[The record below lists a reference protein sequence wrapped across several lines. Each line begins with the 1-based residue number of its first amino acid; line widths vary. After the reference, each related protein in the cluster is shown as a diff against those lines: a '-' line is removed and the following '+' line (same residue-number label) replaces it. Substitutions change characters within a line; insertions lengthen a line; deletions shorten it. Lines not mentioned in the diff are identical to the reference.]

1 MSTNAASPSSLWR
14 QLYQWAARIGLE
26 NKLAVV
32 LIFAAVASGIAT
44 YTALS
49 SNSLF
54 GKDADRVT
62 LLLVLDLTIL
72 LMLGAIVARRLVGI
86 WAERRRGSA
95 GSRLHVRLV
104 ALFAVVAVAP
114 AILVAVFSAVIF
126 NIGVQTWF
134 SERVSTAVNESLS
147 VAQVYL
153 EENQKSI
160 RYAAQSI
167 AYTVERAYAQYPEFI
182 TGNKSALVG
191 ILSSM
196 TSTYGIPDI
205 RIIDRKGQVIAESA
219 FAKGLKLEMVGQEHF
234 ERAMSS
240 DSTGYGPVELIVDGQ
255 GDRVRALARLN
266 GFPFDAFL
274 LIGKQVDPEALAYV
288 EQTKGAVADYRALE
302 GRRSQLQLIFTAI
315 YVTVAVLLLMAAVW
329 IGLVFADTLVRP
341 LRELIMASE
350 RVRAGD
356 LSIRVQGSDS
366 TDELGSLA
374 RSFNRMTNQ
383 LESQRRELIEA
394 NRQLDQR
401 RQFTE
406 TVLSGVSAGV
416 LGLDEDGRVHLP
428 NRSATDLL
436 GRSVDE
442 LVGHP
447 LEAAVPEMAELLENA
462 RSRQGR
468 VVEGQV
474 KLRRHG
480 ELRTLLARI
489 AAERLDGEI
498 QGFVVTFDDVTEL
511 LSAQRK
517 AAWADVARR
526 IAHEI
531 KNPLTPIQLSAE
543 RLKRKYLKQ
552 ITDDPQTFIT
562 CTETI
567 VRQVGDIGRMVDE
580 FSAFARMPTP
590 VMKAIDLSET
600 CQQAMF
606 LQRNAHPK
614 VSFSFSQP
622 DGRPTVPCDSRQL
635 SQAVTNL
642 LQNAADAIDGRV
654 ADGRDLPKGQVR
666 MILDYTDGE
675 ALITVEDNGKGL
687 PVVDRDRLTEPYVT
701 TRTKGTGLGLAIVK
715 KIMEDHGGRLVLE
728 DRPGGGARV
737 SLAFPLEQAGVPAVP
752 TGDEPGASS
761 DQVTAAG
768 SKDAVGHGA

>member
-1 MSTNAASPSSLWR
+1 MTTNAASPSTLWR
-14 QLYQWAARIGLE
+14 QLYQWAARVGLE

-49 SNSLF
+49 TNSLF
-54 GKDADRVT
+54 GKDADRVS

-86 WAERRRGSA
+86 WAARRRGSA

-114 AILVAVFSAVIF
+114 AILVAIFSAVIF

-134 SERVSTAVNESLS
+134 SERVSTAINESLS

-182 TGNKSALVG
+182 SGNRSALVG

-234 ERAMSS
+234 ERATAG
-240 DSTGYGPVELIVDGQ
+240 DAGFGPVELIVDSES
-255 GDRVRALARLN
+255 DRVRALVRLN
-266 GFPFDAFL
+266 GFPFEAFL

-416 LGLDEDGRVHLP
+416 LGLDQDGRVHLP

-447 LEAAVPEMAELLENA
+447 LEAAVPEMADLIENA

-468 VVEGQV
+468 VIEGQV
-474 KLRRHG
+474 KIRRHG
-480 ELRTLLARI
+480 EMRTLLARI

-552 ITDDPQTFIT
+552 ISDDPQTFIT

-590 VMKAIDLSET
+590 VMKTIDLSET
-600 CQQAMF
+600 CQQALF
-606 LQRNAHPK
+606 LQRNAHAK
-614 VSFSFSQP
+614 IGFAFSQP
-622 DGRPTVPCDSRQL
+622 DHRPPVPCDSRQL

-642 LQNAADAIDGRV
+642 LQNAADAIDGRI
-654 ADGRDLPKGQVR
+654 AEGRDLPKGQVR
-666 MILDYTDGE
+666 MVLDYADGE
-675 ALITVEDNGKGL
+675 AWITVEDNGKGL
-687 PVVDRDRLTEPYVT
+687 PTVDRDRLTEPYVT

-737 SLAFPLEQAGVPAVP
+737 SLVFPLEQAGVPPVP
-752 TGDEPGASS
+752 TGDEPGAST
-761 DQVTAAG
+761 DQMTAAG

>member
-1 MSTNAASPSSLWR
+1 MTTNAASPSTFWR
-14 QLYQWAARIGLE
+14 QLYQWAARVGLE

-49 SNSLF
+49 TNSLF
-54 GKDADRVT
+54 GKDADRVS

-86 WAERRRGSA
+86 WAARRRGSA

-114 AILVAVFSAVIF
+114 AILVAIFSAVIF

-134 SERVSTAVNESLS
+134 SERVSTAINESLS

-182 TGNKSALVG
+182 SGNRSALVG

-205 RIIDRKGQVIAESA
+205 RIIDRKGQVMAESA

-234 ERAMSS
+234 ERATAG
-240 DSTGYGPVELIVDGQ
+240 DAGFGPVELIVDSES
-255 GDRVRALARLN
+255 DRVRALVRLN
-266 GFPFDAFL
+266 GFPFEAFL

-416 LGLDEDGRVHLP
+416 LGLDQDGRVHLP

-447 LEAAVPEMAELLENA
+447 LEAAVPEMADLIENA

-474 KLRRHG
+474 KIRRHG
-480 ELRTLLARI
+480 EMRTLLARI

-552 ITDDPQTFIT
+552 ITDDPQTFVT

-590 VMKAIDLSET
+590 VMKTVDLSET
-600 CQQAMF
+600 CQQALF
-606 LQRNAHPK
+606 LQRNAHAK
-614 VSFSFSQP
+614 IGFAFSQP
-622 DGRPTVPCDSRQL
+622 DHRPLVPCDSRQL

-642 LQNAADAIDGRV
+642 LQNAADAIDGRI
-654 ADGRDLPKGQVR
+654 AEGRDLPKGQVR
-666 MILDYTDGE
+666 MVLDYADGE
-675 ALITVEDNGKGL
+675 AWITVEDNGKGL
-687 PVVDRDRLTEPYVT
+687 PTVDRDRLTEPYVT

-737 SLAFPLEQAGVPAVP
+737 SLVFPLEQAGVPAVP
-752 TGDEPGASS
+752 TGDEPGAST
-761 DQVTAAG
+761 DQMTAAG

>member
-1 MSTNAASPSSLWR
+1 MQANTASPSSLWR

-86 WAERRRGSA
+86 WAARRRGSA

-134 SERVSTAVNESLS
+134 SDRVSTAVNESLS

-153 EENQKSI
+153 EENQKGI

-182 TGNKSALVG
+182 TANKSALIG
-191 ILSSM
+191 ILGSM
-196 TSTYGIPDI
+196 TQTYNIPDI
-205 RIIDRKGQVIAESA
+205 RIIDRKGQIIAESPY
-219 FAKGLKLEMVGQEHF
+219 AKGLKLDMVAPQHF
-234 ERAMSS
+234 DRAMSA

-255 GDRVRALARLN
+255 GDRVRALTRLN

-447 LEAAVPEMAELLENA
+447 LEAAVPEMAELLESA

-474 KLRRHG
+474 KVRRHG
-480 ELRTLLARI
+480 EMRILLARI

-498 QGFVVTFDDVTEL
+498 RGFVVTFDDVTEL

-552 ITDDPQTFIT
+552 ISDDPQTFIT

-622 DGRPTVPCDSRQL
+622 DDRPTVPCDARQL

-642 LQNAADAIDGRV
+642 LQNAADAIDGRI
-654 ADGRDLPKGQVR
+654 AEGRDLPKGQVR
-666 MILDYTDGE
+666 MVLDYADGE
-675 ALITVEDNGKGL
+675 AWITVEDNGKGL
-687 PVVDRDRLTEPYVT
+687 PTVDRDRLTEPYVT
-701 TRTKGTGLGLAIVK
+701 TRAKGTGLGLAIVK

-737 SLAFPLEQAGVPAVP
+737 SLVFPLEQAGVPAVP

>member
-1 MSTNAASPSSLWR
+1 MTTNAASPTSLWR
-14 QLYQWAARIGLE
+14 QLYQWAARVGLE

-49 SNSLF
+49 TNSLF
-54 GKDADRVT
+54 GKDADRVS

-114 AILVAVFSAVIF
+114 AILVAIFSAVIF

-134 SERVSTAVNESLS
+134 SERVSTAINESLS

-182 TGNKSALVG
+182 SGNRSALVG

-205 RIIDRKGQVIAESA
+205 RIIDRKGQIVAESA
-219 FAKGLKLEMVGQEHF
+219 FAKGLKLEMVAQDHF
-234 ERAMSS
+234 ERATSG
-240 DSTGYGPVELIVDGQ
+240 DAGYGPVELIVDSES
-255 GDRVRALARLN
+255 DRVRALVRLN
-266 GFPFDAFL
+266 GFPFEAFL

-356 LSIRVQGSDS
+356 LSYRVQGSDS

-416 LGLDEDGRVHLP
+416 LGLDHDGRVHLP

-447 LEAAVPEMAELLENA
+447 LEAAVPEMADLIESA

-474 KLRRHG
+474 KIRRHG
-480 ELRTLLARI
+480 EMRTLLARI

-590 VMKAIDLSET
+590 VMKTIDLSET

-606 LQRNAHPK
+606 LQRNAHAK
-614 VSFSFSQP
+614 IGFAFSQP
-622 DGRPTVPCDSRQL
+622 DSRPLVPCDSRQL

-642 LQNAADAIDGRV
+642 LQNAADAIEGRL
-654 ADGRDLPKGQVR
+654 AEGHDLPKGQVR
-666 MILDYTDGE
+666 MVLDYADGE
-675 ALITVEDNGKGL
+675 AWITVEDNGKGL
-687 PVVDRDRLTEPYVT
+687 PTVDRDRLTEPYVT

-737 SLAFPLEQAGVPAVP
+737 SLVFPLEQAGVPAVP
-752 TGDEPGASS
+752 TGDEPDAST
-761 DQVTAAG
+761 DRVTAAG

>member
-1 MSTNAASPSSLWR
+1 MTTNAASSPTLWR
-14 QLYQWAARIGLE
+14 QLYQWAARVGLE

-32 LIFAAVASGIAT
+32 LIIAAVGSGIAT

-54 GKDADRVT
+54 GKDADRVS
-62 LLLVLDLTIL
+62 LLLILDLSIL
-72 LMLGAIVARRLVGI
+72 LLLGAIVARRLVRI
-86 WAERRRGSA
+86 WAARRRGSA

-134 SERVSTAVNESLS
+134 SERVSTAINESLS

-153 EENQKSI
+153 EENQNSI

-167 AYTVERAYAQYPEFI
+167 ASAVERAYSQYPELI
-182 TGNKSALVG
+182 DGNKYALVS
-191 ILSSM
+191 ILSNM
-196 TSTYGIPDI
+196 TQTYSLPDI
-205 RIIDRKGQVIAESA
+205 RIIDRRGQVIAESA
-219 FAKGLKLEMVGQEHF
+219 FAKGLKLDMVEQDQYR
-234 ERAMSS
+234 RASS
-240 DSTGYGPVELIVDGQ
+240 GDAGYGPVELIVDNQ
-255 GDRVRALARLN
+255 TDRVRALVRLN
-266 GFPFDAFL
+266 GFPFEAFL
-274 LIGKQVDPEALAYV
+274 LIAKQVDPEALAYV

-383 LESQRRELIEA
+383 LETQRRELIEA

-416 LGLDEDGRVHLP
+416 LGLDQDGRVNLP

-436 GRSVDE
+436 GRSLDE
-442 LVGHP
+442 LVGEP
-447 LEAAVPEMAELLENA
+447 LETAVPEMAELLDSA
-462 RSRQGR
+462 RNRQGR

-474 KLRRHG
+474 KIRRDS
-480 ELRTLLARI
+480 ENRVLLARI
-489 AAERLDGEI
+489 AAERLDGEVR
-498 QGFVVTFDDVTEL
+498 GFVVTFDDVTEL

-562 CTETI
+562 CTDTI

-606 LQRNAHPK
+606 LQRNAHAK
-614 VSFSFSQP
+614 IGFTFSQP
-622 DGRPTVPCDSRQL
+622 DRRPQVPCDSRQL

-642 LQNAADAIDGRV
+642 LQNAADAIDGRI
-654 ADGRDLPKGQVR
+654 AEGRDLPKGAVR
-666 MILDYTDGE
+666 LILDYFDGE
-675 ALITVEDNGKGL
+675 AWITVEDNGKGL
-687 PVVDRDRLTEPYVT
+687 PTADRDRLTEPYVT

-728 DRPGGGARV
+728 DRLGGGARV
-737 SLAFPLEQAGVPAVP
+737 SLVFPLEQAGMPVVP
-752 TGDEPGASS
+752 TGDEPSES
-761 DQVTAAG
+761 TEQVTTAG

>member
-1 MSTNAASPSSLWR
+1 MTTNAASPSSLWR
-14 QLYQWAARIGLE
+14 QLYQWAARVGLE

-49 SNSLF
+49 TNSLF
-54 GKDADRVT
+54 GKDADRVS

-86 WAERRRGSA
+86 WAARRRGSA

-114 AILVAVFSAVIF
+114 AILVAIFSAVIF

-134 SERVSTAVNESLS
+134 SERVSTAINESLS

-182 TGNKSALVG
+182 SGNRSALVG

-234 ERAMSS
+234 ERATSG
-240 DSTGYGPVELIVDGQ
+240 DAGFGPVELIVDSES
-255 GDRVRALARLN
+255 DRVRALVRLN
-266 GFPFDAFL
+266 GFPFEAFL

-416 LGLDEDGRVHLP
+416 LGLDQDGRVHLP

-447 LEAAVPEMAELLENA
+447 LEAAVPEMADLIESA

-474 KLRRHG
+474 KIRRHG
-480 ELRTLLARI
+480 EMRTLLARI

-600 CQQAMF
+600 CQQAVF
-606 LQRNAHPK
+606 LQRNAHAK
-614 VSFSFSQP
+614 IGFAFSQP
-622 DGRPTVPCDSRQL
+622 DDRPLVPVDSRQL

-642 LQNAADAIDGRV
+642 LQNAADAIDGRI
-654 ADGRDLPKGQVR
+654 AEGRDLPKGQVR
-666 MILDYTDGE
+666 MVLDYADGE
-675 ALITVEDNGKGL
+675 AWITVEDNGKGL
-687 PVVDRDRLTEPYVT
+687 PTVDRDRLTEPYVT

-737 SLAFPLEQAGVPAVP
+737 SLVFPLEQAGVPAVP
-752 TGDEPGASS
+752 TGDEPSAST
-761 DQVTAAG
+761 DRVTTAG

>member
-1 MSTNAASPSSLWR
+1 MTTNAASPSSLWR

-86 WAERRRGSA
+86 WAARRRGSA

-114 AILVAVFSAVIF
+114 AILVAIFSAVIF

-153 EENQKSI
+153 EENQKGI

-182 TGNKSALVG
+182 TANKSALIG
-191 ILSSM
+191 ILGSM
-196 TSTYGIPDI
+196 TQTYNIPDI
-205 RIIDRKGQVIAESA
+205 RIIDRKGQVVAESPY
-219 FAKGLKLEMVGQEHF
+219 AKGLKLDMVAPQYF
-234 ERAMSS
+234 DRAMSA
-240 DSTGYGPVELIVDGQ
+240 DSTGYGPVELMVDGQ
-255 GDRVRALARLN
+255 GDRVRALVRLN

-428 NRSATDLL
+428 NRSATELL

-442 LVGHP
+442 LVGHT
-447 LEAAVPEMAELLENA
+447 LESAVPEMAELLESA

-474 KLRRHG
+474 KVRRHG
-480 ELRTLLARI
+480 EMRILLARI

-498 QGFVVTFDDVTEL
+498 RGFVVTFDDVTEL

-552 ITDDPQTFIT
+552 ISDDPQTFIT

-614 VSFSFSQP
+614 IGFSFSQP
-622 DGRPTVPCDSRQL
+622 DDRPTVPCDARQL

-642 LQNAADAIDGRV
+642 LQNAADAIDGRI
-654 ADGRDLPKGQVR
+654 AEGRDLPKGQVR
-666 MILDYTDGE
+666 MVLDYADGE
-675 ALITVEDNGKGL
+675 AWITVEDNGKGL
-687 PVVDRDRLTEPYVT
+687 PTVDRDRLTEPYVT
-701 TRTKGTGLGLAIVK
+701 TRAKGTGLGLAIVK

-737 SLAFPLEQAGVPAVP
+737 SLVFPLEQAGVPAVP

>member
-1 MSTNAASPSSLWR
+1 MTNTAASPPSLWR
-14 QLYQWAARIGLE
+14 QLYHWATRVGLE
-26 NKLAVV
+26 NKLAVF
-32 LIFAAVASGIAT
+32 LIFAAVASGVAT

-49 SNSLF
+49 SNPPF
-54 GKDADRVT
+54 GKDTETVV
-62 LLLVLDLTIL
+62 LLLYLDLAIL

-86 WAERRRGSA
+86 WAARRRGSA

-114 AILVAVFSAVIF
+114 AILVAVFSAVVFHIS
-126 NIGVQTWF
+126 VQTWF
-134 SERVSTAVNESLS
+134 SDRVSTAINESLS
-147 VAQVYL
+147 VAQGYL
-153 EENQKSI
+153 DENRNSL
-160 RYAAQSI
+160 RYVAQNQASAIEKNAQFLTPNSRPFNDFLTQLTLSQNLRGIMVIDRNSRVI
-167 AYTVERAYAQYPEFI
+167 ARSGYALGTLFEKISPEDFDRATPGSANFESVVLL
-182 TGNKSALVG
+182 TDDNSNKVSALV
-191 ILSSM
+191 
-196 TSTYGIPDI
+196 
-205 RIIDRKGQVIAESA
+205 
-219 FAKGLKLEMVGQEHF
+219 
-234 ERAMSS
+234 
-240 DSTGYGPVELIVDGQ
+240 
-255 GDRVRALARLN
+255 RLN
-266 GFPFDAFL
+266 GTPFEAFL
-274 LIGKQVDPEALAYV
+274 LIEKLIDPKVVASV
-288 EQTKGAVADYRALE
+288 EQTQGAVADYRALE
-302 GRRSQLQLIFTAI
+302 GRRSVLQLTFTLI
-315 YVTVAVLLLMAAVW
+315 YVVVAVLLLMAAVW

-406 TVLSGVSAGV
+406 TVLAGVSAGV
-416 LGLDEDGRVHLP
+416 LGLDQDGRINLP
-428 NRSATDLL
+428 NRSSTDLL
-436 GRSVDE
+436 GRSLDE
-442 LVGHP
+442 LIGQP
-447 LEAAVPEMAELLENA
+447 LESAVPEMADLLESA
-462 RSRQGR
+462 RARQGR

-474 KLRRHG
+474 KIRREG
-480 ELRTLLARI
+480 ETRMLLARI
-489 AAERLDGEI
+489 AAERLDGEVR
-498 QGFVVTFDDVTEL
+498 GFVVTFDDVTEL

-552 ITDDPQTFIT
+552 ISDDPQTFIT
-562 CTETI
+562 CTDTI

-590 VMKAIDLSET
+590 VMKPIDLSET

-606 LQRNAHPK
+606 LQRNAHAK
-614 VSFSFSQP
+614 ISFAFSQP
-622 DGRPTVPCDSRQL
+622 DSRPKVPCDARQL
-635 SQAVTNL
+635 LQAVTNL
-642 LQNAADAIDGRV
+642 LQNAVDAIDGRI
-654 ADGRDLPKGQVR
+654 AEGRDLPKGAVR
-666 MILDYTDGE
+666 MVLDYADGE
-675 ALITVEDNGKGL
+675 ALIIVEDNGKGL
-687 PVVDRDRLTEPYVT
+687 PTADRERLTEPYVT

-728 DRPGGGARV
+728 DRMGGGARV
-737 SLAFPLEQAGVPAVP
+737 SLAFPLEQAGMPAVP
-752 TGDEPGASS
+752 VGDEPSEET
-761 DQVTAAG
+761 DRVTTAG
-768 SKDAVGHGA
+768 SRDVTSHGA

>member
-1 MSTNAASPSSLWR
+1 MTTNAASPSTLWR
-14 QLYQWAARIGLE
+14 QLYQWATRIGLE

-54 GKDADRVT
+54 GKDADRVS

-72 LMLGAIVARRLVGI
+72 LMLGAIVARRLVRI
-86 WAERRRGSA
+86 WAARRRGSA

-114 AILVAVFSAVIF
+114 AILVAIFSAVIF
-126 NIGVQTWF
+126 NIGLQTWF

-167 AYTVERAYAQYPEFI
+167 ATTVERAYAQYPEFI
-182 TGNKSALVG
+182 AGNRSALVG
-191 ILSSM
+191 ILGSM
-196 TSTYGIPDI
+196 TQTYNIPDI
-205 RIIDRKGQVIAESA
+205 RIIDRKGQVIAESPY
-219 FAKGLKLEMVGQEHF
+219 AKGLKLDMVAPKYF
-234 ERAMSS
+234 DRAMSS
-240 DSTGYGPVELIVDGQ
+240 DTGYGPVELMIDGQ
-255 GDRVRALARLN
+255 GDRVRALVRLN

-288 EQTKGAVADYRALE
+288 EQTKGAVADYRTLE

-356 LSIRVQGSDS
+356 LSIRVQGVDS

-416 LGLDEDGRVHLP
+416 LGLDQDGRVHLP
-428 NRSATDLL
+428 NRSATELL
-436 GRSVDE
+436 GRTVDE
-442 LVGHP
+442 LVGQP
-447 LEAAVPEMAELLENA
+447 LEAVVPEMAELLESA

-468 VVEGQV
+468 MIEGQV
-474 KLRRHG
+474 KIRRQG

-489 AAERLDGEI
+489 AAERLDGEVR
-498 QGFVVTFDDVTEL
+498 GFVVTFDDVTEL

-552 ITDDPQTFIT
+552 ISDDPQTFVT

-580 FSAFARMPTP
+580 FSAFARMPSP
-590 VMKAIDLSET
+590 VMKAIDLSEI
-600 CQQAMF
+600 CQQALF

-614 VSFSFSQP
+614 IGFAFSQP
-622 DGRPTVPCDSRQL
+622 DDRPLVPCDSRQL

-642 LQNAADAIDGRV
+642 LQNGVDAIEGRI
-654 ADGRDLPKGQVR
+654 AEGRDLPKGQVR
-666 MILDYTDGE
+666 LILDYLEGE
-675 ALITVEDNGKGL
+675 AWITVEDNGKGL
-687 PVVDRDRLTEPYVT
+687 PTDDRDRLTEPYVT

-737 SLAFPLEQAGVPAVP
+737 SLVFPLEQAGVPAVP
-752 TGDEPGASS
+752 TGDEPGAST
-761 DQVTAAG
+761 DRVTAAG

>member
-1 MSTNAASPSSLWR
+1 MTTNAASPTSLWR
-14 QLYQWAARIGLE
+14 QLYQWATRIGLE

-32 LIFAAVASGIAT
+32 LIVAAVASGIAT

-114 AILVAVFSAVIF
+114 AILVAIFSAVIF

-416 LGLDEDGRVHLP
+416 LGLDDDGRVHLP

-447 LEAAVPEMAELLENA
+447 LEAAVPEMAELLEQA

-480 ELRTLLARI
+480 EMRTLLARI

-622 DGRPTVPCDSRQL
+622 DSRPTVPCDSRQL

-642 LQNAADAIDGRV
+642 LQNAANAIDGRV

-675 ALITVEDNGKGL
+675 AWITVEDNGKGL

>member
-1 MSTNAASPSSLWR
+1 MTTNAASPSSLWR

-54 GKDADRVT
+54 GKDADRVS

-86 WAERRRGSA
+86 WAARRRGSA

-114 AILVAVFSAVIF
+114 AILVAIFSAVIF

-182 TGNKSALVG
+182 SGNRSALVG

-205 RIIDRKGQVIAESA
+205 RIIDRKGQVVAESA

-234 ERAMSS
+234 ERATSG
-240 DSTGYGPVELIVDGQ
+240 DAGYGPVELIVDSQ
-255 GDRVRALARLN
+255 GDRVRALVRLN
-266 GFPFDAFL
+266 GFPFEAFL

-416 LGLDEDGRVHLP
+416 LGLDHDGRVHLP

-436 GRSVDE
+436 GRTVDE
-442 LVGHP
+442 LVGQP
-447 LEAAVPEMAELLENA
+447 LESAVPGMKELLESA

-468 VVEGQV
+468 GVEGQV
-474 KLRRHG
+474 KIRRHG

-552 ITDDPQTFIT
+552 ISDDPQTFIT
-562 CTETI
+562 CIETI

-580 FSAFARMPTP
+580 FSAFARMPSP

-600 CQQAMF
+600 CQQAIF

-614 VSFSFSQP
+614 IGFAFSQP
-622 DGRPTVPCDSRQL
+622 DDRPLVPCDSRQL

-642 LQNAADAIDGRV
+642 LQNAADAIEGRI
-654 ADGRDLPKGQVR
+654 AEGRELPKGQVR
-666 MILDYTDGE
+666 MVLDYADGE
-675 ALITVEDNGKGL
+675 AWITVEDNGKGL
-687 PVVDRDRLTEPYVT
+687 PTVDRDRLTEPYVT

-737 SLAFPLEQAGVPAVP
+737 SLVFPLEQAGVPAVP
-752 TGDEPGASS
+752 TGDEPDAST
-761 DQVTAAG
+761 DRVTAAG

>member
-1 MSTNAASPSSLWR
+1 MTTNAASPTSLWR
-14 QLYQWAARIGLE
+14 QLYQWAARVGLE

-54 GKDADRVT
+54 GKDADRVS

-114 AILVAVFSAVIF
+114 AILVAIFSAVIF

-134 SERVSTAVNESLS
+134 SERVSTAINESLS

-182 TGNKSALVG
+182 SGNRSALVG

-205 RIIDRKGQVIAESA
+205 RIIDRKGQIVAESA

-234 ERAMSS
+234 ERATSG
-240 DSTGYGPVELIVDGQ
+240 DAGYGPVELIVDSES
-255 GDRVRALARLN
+255 DRVRALVRLN
-266 GFPFDAFL
+266 GFPFEAFL

-356 LSIRVQGSDS
+356 LSYRVQGSDS

-416 LGLDEDGRVHLP
+416 LGLDQDGRVHLP

-447 LEAAVPEMAELLENA
+447 LEAAVPEMADLIESA

-474 KLRRHG
+474 KIRRHG
-480 ELRTLLARI
+480 EMRTLLARI

-590 VMKAIDLSET
+590 VMKTIDLSET
-600 CQQAMF
+600 CQQALF
-606 LQRNAHPK
+606 LQRNAHAK
-614 VSFSFSQP
+614 IGFAFSQP
-622 DGRPTVPCDSRQL
+622 DSRPLVPCDSRQL

-642 LQNAADAIDGRV
+642 LQNAADAIEGRL
-654 ADGRDLPKGQVR
+654 AEGHDLPKGQVR
-666 MILDYTDGE
+666 MVLDYADGE
-675 ALITVEDNGKGL
+675 AWITVEDNGKGL
-687 PVVDRDRLTEPYVT
+687 PTVDRDRLTEPYVT

-737 SLAFPLEQAGVPAVP
+737 SLVFPLEQAGVPAVP
-752 TGDEPGASS
+752 TGDEPDAST
-761 DQVTAAG
+761 DRVTAAG

>member
-1 MSTNAASPSSLWR
+1 MTTNAASPTSLWR

-54 GKDADRVT
+54 GKDADRVS

-114 AILVAVFSAVIF
+114 AILVAIFSAVIF

-167 AYTVERAYAQYPEFI
+167 SYTVERAYAQYPEFI
-182 TGNKSALVG
+182 TQNKSALVG
-191 ILSSM
+191 ILGSM
-196 TSTYGIPDI
+196 TQTYNIPDI
-205 RIIDRKGQVIAESA
+205 RIIDRKGQVIAESPY
-219 FAKGLKLEMVGQEHF
+219 AKGLKLDMVAQQYF

-266 GFPFDAFL
+266 GFPSDAFL

-447 LEAAVPEMAELLENA
+447 LEAAVPEMADLIESA

-474 KLRRHG
+474 KIRRHG
-480 ELRTLLARI
+480 EMRTLLARI

-614 VSFSFSQP
+614 VTFSFSQP

-654 ADGRDLPKGQVR
+654 ADGRELPKGQVR

-675 ALITVEDNGKGL
+675 AWITVEDNGKGL

>member
-1 MSTNAASPSSLWR
+1 MTTNAASPSTLWR

-32 LIFAAVASGIAT
+32 LIFAAVASGVAT

-49 SNSLF
+49 GNSLF
-54 GKDADRVT
+54 GKNADRVS

-72 LMLGAIVARRLVGI
+72 LMLGAIVARRLVRI
-86 WAERRRGSA
+86 WAARRRGSA

-126 NIGVQTWF
+126 NIGLQTWF
-134 SERVSTAVNESLS
+134 SDRVSTAVNESLS

-153 EENQKSI
+153 EENQKNI
-160 RYAAQSI
+160 RYTAQSI
-167 AYTVERAYAQYPEFI
+167 ASTIERAYAQYPDFMSQ
-182 TGNKSALVG
+182 NKSALEL
-191 ILSSM
+191 ILSNM
-196 TSTYGIPDI
+196 TQTFSIPDI
-205 RIIDRKGQVIAESA
+205 RIIDRKGQVIAESP

-234 ERAMSS
+234 ERAMSG
-240 DSTGYGPVELIVDGQ
+240 DTGYGPVELIVDNQ
-255 GDRVRALARLN
+255 GDRVRALVRLN
-266 GFPFDAFL
+266 GFPTDVFL

-302 GRRSQLQLIFTAI
+302 GRRGQLQLIFTAI

-356 LSIRVQGSDS
+356 LSIRVQGVDS
-366 TDELGSLA
+366 TDEFGSLA

-442 LVGHP
+442 LVGQP
-447 LEAAVPEMAELLENA
+447 LEAAVPEMAELLESA

-474 KLRRHG
+474 KIRRQG

-489 AAERLDGEI
+489 AAERLDGEVR
-498 QGFVVTFDDVTEL
+498 GFVVTFDDVTEL

-552 ITDDPQTFIT
+552 ITDDPQTFVT

-580 FSAFARMPTP
+580 FSAFARMPSP
-590 VMKAIDLSET
+590 VMKAIDLSEI
-600 CQQAMF
+600 CQQALF

-614 VSFSFSQP
+614 IGFAFSQP
-622 DGRPTVPCDSRQL
+622 DDRPLVPCDSRQL

-642 LQNAADAIDGRV
+642 LQNAADAIDGRI
-654 ADGRDLPKGQVR
+654 AEGRDLPKGQVR
-666 MILDYTDGE
+666 MILDYADGE
-675 ALITVEDNGKGL
+675 AWITVEDNGKGL
-687 PVVDRDRLTEPYVT
+687 PVADRDRLTEPYVT
-701 TRTKGTGLGLAIVK
+701 TRAKGTGLGLAIVK

-737 SLAFPLEQAGVPAVP
+737 SLVFPLEQAGVPAVP
-752 TGDEPGASS
+752 IGGEPDAST
-761 DQVTAAG
+761 DRVTTAG

>member
-1 MSTNAASPSSLWR
+1 MTTNAASPSTLWR
-14 QLYQWAARIGLE
+14 QLYQWATRIGLE

-54 GKDADRVT
+54 GKDADRVS

-72 LMLGAIVARRLVGI
+72 LMLGAIVARRLVRI
-86 WAERRRGSA
+86 WAARRRGSA

-114 AILVAVFSAVIF
+114 AILVAIFSAVIF
-126 NIGVQTWF
+126 NIGLQTWF

-167 AYTVERAYAQYPEFI
+167 ATTVERAYAQYPEFI
-182 TGNKSALVG
+182 AGNRSALDG
-191 ILSSM
+191 ILGSM
-196 TSTYGIPDI
+196 TQTYNIPDI
-205 RIIDRKGQVIAESA
+205 RIIDRKGQVIAESPY
-219 FAKGLKLEMVGQEHF
+219 AKGLKLDMVAPKYF
-234 ERAMSS
+234 DRAMAS
-240 DSTGYGPVELIVDGQ
+240 DTGYGPVELMIDGQ
-255 GDRVRALARLN
+255 GDRVRALVRLN

-288 EQTKGAVADYRALE
+288 EQTKGAVADYRTLE

-356 LSIRVQGSDS
+356 LSIRVQGVDS

-416 LGLDEDGRVHLP
+416 LGLDHDGRVHLP

-436 GRSVDE
+436 GRTVDE
-442 LVGHP
+442 LVGQP
-447 LEAAVPEMAELLENA
+447 LEAVVPEMAELLENA

-474 KLRRHG
+474 KIRRGG
-480 ELRTLLARI
+480 EMRVLLARI
-489 AAERLDGEI
+489 AAERLDGEVR
-498 QGFVVTFDDVTEL
+498 GFVVTFDDVTEL

-552 ITDDPQTFIT
+552 ISDDPQTFIT

-580 FSAFARMPTP
+580 FSAFARMPSP
-590 VMKAIDLSET
+590 VMKAIDLSEI
-600 CQQAMF
+600 CQQALF

-614 VSFSFSQP
+614 IGFAFSQP
-622 DGRPTVPCDSRQL
+622 DDRPLVPCDSRQL

-642 LQNAADAIDGRV
+642 LQNAADAIEGRI
-654 ADGRDLPKGQVR
+654 AEGRDLPKGHVR
-666 MILDYTDGE
+666 MILDYADGE
-675 ALITVEDNGKGL
+675 AWITVEDNGKGL
-687 PVVDRDRLTEPYVT
+687 PADDRDRLTEPYVT

-737 SLAFPLEQAGVPAVP
+737 SLVFPLEQAGVPAVP
-752 TGDEPGASS
+752 TGDEPGAST
-761 DQVTAAG
+761 DRVTAAG

>member
-1 MSTNAASPSSLWR
+1 MTTNAASPSSLWR

-32 LIFAAVASGIAT
+32 LIVAAVASGIAT

-114 AILVAVFSAVIF
+114 AILVAIFSAVIF

-288 EQTKGAVADYRALE
+288 EQTKGAVADYRTLE

-447 LEAAVPEMAELLENA
+447 LEAAVPEMAELIESA

-474 KLRRHG
+474 KIRRHG
-480 ELRTLLARI
+480 EMRTLLARI

-600 CQQAMF
+600 CQQALF

-614 VSFSFSQP
+614 VTFSFSQP

-666 MILDYTDGE
+666 MTLDYADGE
-675 ALITVEDNGKGL
+675 AWIMVEDNGKGL
-687 PVVDRDRLTEPYVT
+687 PTVDRDRLTEPYVT
-701 TRTKGTGLGLAIVK
+701 TRAKGTGLGLAIVK

>member
-1 MSTNAASPSSLWR
+1 MTTNAASPSSLWR

-54 GKDADRVT
+54 GKDADRVS

-86 WAERRRGSA
+86 WAARRRGSA

-114 AILVAVFSAVIF
+114 AILVAIFSAVIF

-182 TGNKSALVG
+182 SGNRSALVG

-205 RIIDRKGQVIAESA
+205 RIIDRKGQVVAESA

-234 ERAMSS
+234 ERATSG
-240 DSTGYGPVELIVDGQ
+240 DAGYGPVELIVDSQ
-255 GDRVRALARLN
+255 SDRVRALVRLN
-266 GFPFDAFL
+266 GFPFEAFL

-416 LGLDEDGRVHLP
+416 LGLDHDGRVHLP

-436 GRSVDE
+436 GRTVDE
-442 LVGHP
+442 LVGQP
-447 LEAAVPEMAELLENA
+447 LELAVPEMKELLENA

-474 KLRRHG
+474 KIRRHG

-552 ITDDPQTFIT
+552 ISDDPQTFIT

-580 FSAFARMPTP
+580 FSAFARMPSP

-600 CQQAMF
+600 CQQAIF

-614 VSFSFSQP
+614 IGFAFSQP
-622 DGRPTVPCDSRQL
+622 DDRPLVPCDSRQL

-642 LQNAADAIDGRV
+642 LQNAADAIEGRI
-654 ADGRDLPKGQVR
+654 AEGRDLPKGQVR
-666 MILDYTDGE
+666 MVLDYADGE
-675 ALITVEDNGKGL
+675 AWITVEDNGKGL
-687 PVVDRDRLTEPYVT
+687 PTVDRDRLTEPYVT

-737 SLAFPLEQAGVPAVP
+737 SLVFPLEQAGVPAVP
-752 TGDEPGASS
+752 TGDEPDAST
-761 DQVTAAG
+761 DRVTAAG

>member
-1 MSTNAASPSSLWR
+1 MTTNAASPTSLWR
-14 QLYQWAARIGLE
+14 QLYQWAARVGLE

-54 GKDADRVT
+54 GKDADRVS

-114 AILVAVFSAVIF
+114 AILVAIFSAVIF

-134 SERVSTAVNESLS
+134 SERVSTAINESLS

-182 TGNKSALVG
+182 SGNRSALVG

-205 RIIDRKGQVIAESA
+205 RIIDRKGQIVAESA

-234 ERAMSS
+234 ERATSG
-240 DSTGYGPVELIVDGQ
+240 DAGYGPVELIVDSES
-255 GDRVRALARLN
+255 DRVRALVRLN
-266 GFPFDAFL
+266 GFPFEAFL

-356 LSIRVQGSDS
+356 LSYRVQGSDS

-416 LGLDEDGRVHLP
+416 LGLDQDGRVHLP

-447 LEAAVPEMAELLENA
+447 LEAAVPEMADLIESA

-474 KLRRHG
+474 KIRRHG
-480 ELRTLLARI
+480 EMRTLLARI

-590 VMKAIDLSET
+590 VMKTIDLSET

-606 LQRNAHPK
+606 LQRNAHAK
-614 VSFSFSQP
+614 IGFAFSQP
-622 DGRPTVPCDSRQL
+622 DSRPLVPCDSRQL

-642 LQNAADAIDGRV
+642 LQNAADAIEGRL
-654 ADGRDLPKGQVR
+654 AEGHDLPKGQVR
-666 MILDYTDGE
+666 MVLDYADGE
-675 ALITVEDNGKGL
+675 AWITVEDNGKGL
-687 PVVDRDRLTEPYVT
+687 PTVDRDRLTEPYVT

-737 SLAFPLEQAGVPAVP
+737 SLVFPLEQAGVPAVP
-752 TGDEPGASS
+752 TGDEPDAST
-761 DQVTAAG
+761 DRVTAAG

>member
-1 MSTNAASPSSLWR
+1 MTTNAASPSTLWR
-14 QLYQWAARIGLE
+14 QLYQWATRIGLE

-54 GKDADRVT
+54 GKDADRVS

-72 LMLGAIVARRLVGI
+72 LMLGAIVARRLVRI
-86 WAERRRGSA
+86 WAARRRGSA

-114 AILVAVFSAVIF
+114 AILVAIFSAVIF
-126 NIGVQTWF
+126 NIGLQTWF

-167 AYTVERAYAQYPEFI
+167 ATTVERAYAQYPEFI
-182 TGNKSALVG
+182 AGNRSALVG
-191 ILSSM
+191 ILGSM
-196 TSTYGIPDI
+196 TQTYNIPDI
-205 RIIDRKGQVIAESA
+205 RIIDRRGQVIAESPY
-219 FAKGLKLEMVGQEHF
+219 AKGLKLDMVAPKYF
-234 ERAMSS
+234 DRAMAG
-240 DSTGYGPVELIVDGQ
+240 DSGYGPVELMIDGQ
-255 GDRVRALARLN
+255 GDRVRALVRLN

-288 EQTKGAVADYRALE
+288 EQTKGAVADYRTLE

-356 LSIRVQGSDS
+356 LSIRVQGVDS

-416 LGLDEDGRVHLP
+416 LGLDHDGRVHLP

-436 GRSVDE
+436 GRTVDE
-442 LVGHP
+442 LVGQP
-447 LEAAVPEMAELLENA
+447 LEAVVPEMAELLENA

-474 KLRRHG
+474 KIRRGG
-480 ELRTLLARI
+480 EMRVLLARI
-489 AAERLDGEI
+489 AAERLDGEVR
-498 QGFVVTFDDVTEL
+498 GFVVTFDDVTEL

-552 ITDDPQTFIT
+552 ISDDPQTFIT

-580 FSAFARMPTP
+580 FSAFARMPSP
-590 VMKAIDLSET
+590 VMKAIDLSEI
-600 CQQAMF
+600 CQQALF

-614 VSFSFSQP
+614 IGFAFSQP
-622 DGRPTVPCDSRQL
+622 DDRPLVPCDSRQL

-642 LQNAADAIDGRV
+642 LQNAADAIEGRI
-654 ADGRDLPKGQVR
+654 AEGRDLPKGQVR
-666 MILDYTDGE
+666 MILDYADGE
-675 ALITVEDNGKGL
+675 AWITVEDNGKGL
-687 PVVDRDRLTEPYVT
+687 PADDRDRLTEPYVT

-737 SLAFPLEQAGVPAVP
+737 SLVFPLEQAGVPAVP
-752 TGDEPGASS
+752 TGDEPGAST
-761 DQVTAAG
+761 DRVTAAG

>member
-1 MSTNAASPSSLWR
+1 MTTNAASPSSLWR

-26 NKLAVV
+26 NKLAAV

-54 GKDADRVT
+54 GKDADRVS

-86 WAERRRGSA
+86 WAARRRGSA

-114 AILVAVFSAVIF
+114 AILVAIFSAVIF

-182 TGNKSALVG
+182 SGNRSALVG

-205 RIIDRKGQVIAESA
+205 RIIDRKGQVVAESA

-234 ERAMSS
+234 ERATSG
-240 DSTGYGPVELIVDGQ
+240 DAGYGPVELMVDNQ
-255 GDRVRALARLN
+255 GDRVRALVRLN
-266 GFPFDAFL
+266 GFPFEAFL

-416 LGLDEDGRVHLP
+416 LGLDHDGRVHLP

-436 GRSVDE
+436 GRTVDE
-442 LVGHP
+442 LVGQP
-447 LEAAVPEMAELLENA
+447 LEAAVPEMKELLENA

-474 KLRRHG
+474 KIRRHG

-552 ITDDPQTFIT
+552 ISDDPQTFIT

-580 FSAFARMPTP
+580 FSAFARMPSP

-600 CQQAMF
+600 CQQAIF

-614 VSFSFSQP
+614 IGFAFSQP
-622 DGRPTVPCDSRQL
+622 DDRPLVPCDSRQL

-642 LQNAADAIDGRV
+642 LQNAADSIEGRI
-654 ADGRDLPKGQVR
+654 AEGRELPKGQVR
-666 MILDYTDGE
+666 MVLDYADGE
-675 ALITVEDNGKGL
+675 AWITVEDNGKGL

-737 SLAFPLEQAGVPAVP
+737 SLVFPLEQAGVPAVP
-752 TGDEPGASS
+752 TGDEPDAST
-761 DQVTAAG
+761 DRVTAAG

>member
-1 MSTNAASPSSLWR
+1 
-14 QLYQWAARIGLE
+14 
-26 NKLAVV
+26 V
-32 LIFAAVASGIAT
+32 
-44 YTALS
+44 
-49 SNSLF
+49 
-54 GKDADRVT
+54 
-62 LLLVLDLTIL
+62 
-72 LMLGAIVARRLVGI
+72 
-86 WAERRRGSA
+86 
-95 GSRLHVRLV
+95 
-104 ALFAVVAVAP
+104 
-114 AILVAVFSAVIF
+114 
-126 NIGVQTWF
+126 
-134 SERVSTAVNESLS
+134 
-147 VAQVYL
+147 
-153 EENQKSI
+153 
-160 RYAAQSI
+160 
-167 AYTVERAYAQYPEFI
+167 
-182 TGNKSALVG
+182 
-191 ILSSM
+191 
-196 TSTYGIPDI
+196 
-205 RIIDRKGQVIAESA
+205 
-219 FAKGLKLEMVGQEHF
+219 
-234 ERAMSS
+234 
-240 DSTGYGPVELIVDGQ
+240 
-255 GDRVRALARLN
+255 RLN
-266 GFPFDAFL
+266 GFPFEAFL

-356 LSIRVQGSDS
+356 LSYRVQGSDS

-416 LGLDEDGRVHLP
+416 LGLDQDGRVHLP

-442 LVGHP
+442 LVGHS
-447 LEAAVPEMAELLENA
+447 LEAAVPEMADLIESA

-474 KLRRHG
+474 KIRRHG
-480 ELRTLLARI
+480 EMRTLLARI

-590 VMKAIDLSET
+590 VMKTIDLSET
-600 CQQAMF
+600 CQQALF
-606 LQRNAHPK
+606 LQRNAHAK
-614 VSFSFSQP
+614 IGFAFSQP
-622 DGRPTVPCDSRQL
+622 DSRPLVPCDSRQL

-642 LQNAADAIDGRV
+642 LQNAADAIEGRL
-654 ADGRDLPKGQVR
+654 AAGHDLPKGQVR
-666 MILDYTDGE
+666 MVLDYADDE
-675 ALITVEDNGKGL
+675 AWITVEDNGKGL
-687 PVVDRDRLTEPYVT
+687 PAVDRDRLTEPYVT

-737 SLAFPLEQAGVPAVP
+737 SLVFPLEQAGVPAVP
-752 TGDEPGASS
+752 TGDEPGAST
-761 DQVTAAG
+761 DQMTAAG

>member
-1 MSTNAASPSSLWR
+1 MTTNAASPTSLWR
-14 QLYQWAARIGLE
+14 QLYQWAARVGLE

-49 SNSLF
+49 TNSLF
-54 GKDADRVT
+54 GKDADRVS

-114 AILVAVFSAVIF
+114 AILVAIFSAVIF

-134 SERVSTAVNESLS
+134 SERVSTAINESLS

-182 TGNKSALVG
+182 SGNRSALVG

-205 RIIDRKGQVIAESA
+205 RIIDRKGQIVAESA

-234 ERAMSS
+234 ERATSG
-240 DSTGYGPVELIVDGQ
+240 DAGYGPVELIVDSES
-255 GDRVRALARLN
+255 DRVRALVRLN
-266 GFPFDAFL
+266 GFPFEAFL

-356 LSIRVQGSDS
+356 LSYRVQGSDS

-416 LGLDEDGRVHLP
+416 LGLDQDGRVHLP

-447 LEAAVPEMAELLENA
+447 LEAAVPEMADLIESA

-474 KLRRHG
+474 KIRRHG
-480 ELRTLLARI
+480 EMRTLLARI

-590 VMKAIDLSET
+590 VMKTIDLSET
-600 CQQAMF
+600 CQQALF
-606 LQRNAHPK
+606 LQRNAHAK
-614 VSFSFSQP
+614 IGFAFSQP
-622 DGRPTVPCDSRQL
+622 DSRPLVPCDSRQL

-642 LQNAADAIDGRV
+642 LQNAADAIEGRL
-654 ADGRDLPKGQVR
+654 AEGHDLPKGQVR
-666 MILDYTDGE
+666 MVLDYADGE
-675 ALITVEDNGKGL
+675 AWITVEDNGKGL
-687 PVVDRDRLTEPYVT
+687 PTVDRDRLTEPYVT

-737 SLAFPLEQAGVPAVP
+737 SLVFPLEQAGVPAVP
-752 TGDEPGASS
+752 TGDEPDAST
-761 DQVTAAG
+761 DRVTAAG

>member
-1 MSTNAASPSSLWR
+1 MTTNAASPSTVWR

-32 LIFAAVASGIAT
+32 LIFAAVASGVAT

-54 GKDADRVT
+54 GKNADRVS

-72 LMLGAIVARRLVGI
+72 LMLGAIVARRLVRI
-86 WAERRRGSA
+86 WAARRRGSA

-126 NIGVQTWF
+126 NIGLQTWF

-153 EENQKSI
+153 EENQKNI
-160 RYAAQSI
+160 RYTAQSI
-167 AYTVERAYAQYPEFI
+167 AYTIERAYAQYPDVLTE
-182 TGNKSALVG
+182 NRSALAG

-196 TSTYGIPDI
+196 TQTYSIPDI
-205 RIIDRKGQVIAESA
+205 RIIDRKGQIIAESPY
-219 FAKGLKLEMVGQEHF
+219 AKGLKLDMVAPKHF
-234 ERAMSS
+234 DQAMSG
-240 DSTGYGPVELIVDGQ
+240 DTGYGPVELIVDSQ
-255 GDRVRALARLN
+255 GDRVRALVRLN
-266 GFPFDAFL
+266 GFPMDAFL

-302 GRRSQLQLIFTAI
+302 GRRGQLQLIFTAI

-356 LSIRVQGSDS
+356 LSIRVQGVDS

-428 NRSATDLL
+428 NRSATELL

-447 LEAAVPEMAELLENA
+447 LEAAVPEMAELLESA

-474 KLRRHG
+474 KIRRQG
-480 ELRTLLARI
+480 EMRTLLARI
-489 AAERLDGEI
+489 AAERLDGEVR
-498 QGFVVTFDDVTEL
+498 GFVVTFDDVTEL

-552 ITDDPQTFIT
+552 ISDDPQTFVT

-580 FSAFARMPTP
+580 FSAFARMPSP
-590 VMKAIDLSET
+590 VMKAIDLSEI
-600 CQQAMF
+600 CQQALF

-614 VSFSFSQP
+614 TGFSFSQP
-622 DGRPTVPCDSRQL
+622 DDRPLVPCDSRQL

-642 LQNAADAIDGRV
+642 LQNAADAIDGRI
-654 ADGRDLPKGQVR
+654 AEGRDLPKGQVR
-666 MILDYTDGE
+666 MILDYADGE
-675 ALITVEDNGKGL
+675 AWITVEDNGKGL
-687 PVVDRDRLTEPYVT
+687 PTADRDRLTEPYVT
-701 TRTKGTGLGLAIVK
+701 TRAKGTGLGLAIVK

-737 SLAFPLEQAGVPAVP
+737 SLVFPLEQAGVPAVP
-752 TGDEPGASS
+752 TGGEPDAPT
-761 DQVTAAG
+761 DRVTTAG